1 MIEHYAAGIYL
12 GTYDWPN
19 YNYGVWRNT
28 GDTIAG
34 NPYSNG
40 KWRFISFDYDYTMG
54 KTYKDFGGVEGYAYD
69 NFQHVANAN
78 GFPTNLFLNLLHN
91 EDFRNKFVKCIL

>member
-1 MIEHYAAGIYL
+1 
-12 GTYDWPN
+12 
-19 YNYGVWRNT
+19 
-28 GDTIAG
+28 
-34 NPYSNG
+34 
-40 KWRFISFDYDYTMG
+40 MG

-91 EDFRNKFVKCIL
+91 EDFRNKFVNVYCDYAKESPPTNRRICKLFGIILL

>member
-1 MIEHYAAGIYL
+1 MIKNGALEEGSQTELNNFYQFFKKYAAADLTNEDNYQAVCDFVDIDSMIEHYAAGIYL

-40 KWRFISFDYDYTMG
+40 KWRFISFDYD
-54 KTYKDFGGVEGYAYD
+54 
-69 NFQHVANAN
+69 
-78 GFPTNLFLNLLHN
+78 
-91 EDFRNKFVKCIL
+91 

>member
-40 KWRFISFDYDYTMG
+40 KWRFISF
-54 KTYKDFGGVEGYAYD
+54 
-69 NFQHVANAN
+69 
-78 GFPTNLFLNLLHN
+78 
-91 EDFRNKFVKCIL
+91 